1 MELILSRLE
10 ELLYRLRQMERSFL
24 VVGGLV
30 GMDVLLSFSI
40 RQRLSLSM
48 RITMTIWYGL
58 VNVYDKESRL
68 LL

>member
-40 RQRLSLSM
+40 RQRLSLST
-48 RITMTIWYGL
+48 RITMTTWYGL
-58 VNVYDKESRL
+58 VNVYDKESL
-68 LL
+68 LLL

>member
-40 RQRLSLSM
+40 RQRLSLST
-48 RITMTIWYGL
+48 RITTTTWYGL
-58 VNVYDKESRL
+58 VNVYDKESL
-68 LL
+68 LLL